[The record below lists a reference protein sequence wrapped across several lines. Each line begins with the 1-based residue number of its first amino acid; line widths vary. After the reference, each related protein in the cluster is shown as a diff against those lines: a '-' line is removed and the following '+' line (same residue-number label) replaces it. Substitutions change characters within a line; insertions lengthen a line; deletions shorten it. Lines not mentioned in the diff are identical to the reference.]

1 MSKTSLIYLLDT
13 NVCIRYLNGRSSSI
27 KNYIDALDVNKIAV
41 CSVVKAELF
50 YGSLRSNNTQKNLK
64 IQKSF
69 LQQFVSL
76 PFDDCC
82 AEIYGNIRA
91 ELASTGTPIGSN
103 DIQIASIALAN
114 NLILVTHNV
123 REFSRVNGLQIEDWE
138 VM

>member
-1 MSKTSLIYLLDT
+1 MNKNAAIYLIDT

-27 KNYIDALDVNKIAV
+27 KNHIDTLEINKIAV

-64 IQKSF
+64 VQKSF

-76 PFDDCC
+76 PFDDHC
-82 AEIYGNIRA
+82 AEIYGTVRA
-91 ELASTGTPIGSN
+91 DLANKGTPISLN
-103 DIQIASIALAN
+103 DLQIASIALAN